1 MGITDEAYAK
11 AILVE
16 KLKKAQQEQQ
26 GRIKETLD
34 STLTSPQAGSIT
46 LNTAGKQVSAWG
58 AATTTGALHYPT
70 HASGHMS
77 MTSKDLDHEAAKV
90 SLDVLKDMWIMRW
103 QDKWASK
110 EEIIEDDFW
119 RIAFVRLENVNK
131 LERHML
137 ADNMQYVYRIIE

>member
-11 AILVE
+11 AI
-16 KLKKAQQEQQ
+16 QEQRE
-26 GRIKETLD
+26 RIKEALD
-34 STLTSPQAGSIT
+34 STV
-46 LNTAGKQVSAWG
+46 LNTCSSTFTVSSPYAGNL
-58 AATTTGALHYPT
+58 TTTGALHYPT
-70 HASGHMS
+70 HATTHATTHYPT

-110 EEIIEDDFW
+110 EEIMEDDFW